1 MAQQVEHVLGKDE
14 VTGSSPVSSSMIRG
28 ATCRH
33 VVPFFISER
42 SLQMKAENYKSFI
55 LSTLKEIMSV
65 DSPTGFS
72 AAINQKLT
80 EILSSLGYA
89 AKESN
94 KRLIKVSVPGN
105 DRKKKVAVSAHVDTL
120 GALVRS
126 ISADGKIRFTRLGG
140 PVLPTFDGE
149 YCRIYADGGRVYTGT
164 FLSDSCSCHVY
175 RDAGTLERN
184 ENTMYVRLDEE
195 VNSASDVKSL
205 GIRTGS
211 LIALDPKTTVT
222 ESGFIKSR
230 FLDDK
235 AGSTCLLTVLAAMK
249 QEGKTPACDVDFY
262 FTNYEEVGHGAA
274 TVGGDAA
281 ELLAV
286 DMGCVGA
293 DLECKETQVS
303 ICVKDGHGPYD
314 YEMVE
319 RLIALAKE
327 RKIDYAAD
335 VYPYYGSDVGAAWSA
350 GADVKGGLIGPGVH
364 ASHGMERTHIKGL
377 YATIDLLFAYL
388 GL

>member
-1 MAQQVEHVLGKDE
+1 MLDNSIFRK
-14 VTGSSPVSSSMIRG
+14 
-28 ATCRH
+28 C
-33 VVPFFISER
+33 
-42 SLQMKAENYKSFI
+42 K
-55 LSTLKEIMSV
+55 LSY
-65 DSPTGFS
+65 G
-72 AAINQKLT
+72 
-80 EILSSLGYA
+80 
-89 AKESN
+89 
-94 KRLIKVSVPGN
+94 
-105 DRKKKVAVSAHVDTL
+105 
-120 GALVRS
+120 
-126 ISADGKIRFTRLGG
+126 
-140 PVLPTFDGE
+140 
-149 YCRIYADGGRVYTGT
+149 
-164 FLSDSCSCHVY
+164 
-175 RDAGTLERN
+175 
-184 ENTMYVRLDEE
+184 
-195 VNSASDVKSL
+195 
-205 GIRTGS
+205 
-211 LIALDPKTTVT
+211 
-222 ESGFIKSR
+222 
-230 FLDDK
+230 
-235 AGSTCLLTVLAAMK
+235 
-249 QEGKTPACDVDFY
+249 Y

>member
-14 VTGSSPVSSSMIRG
+14 VTGSSPVSSSMISG
-28 ATCRH
+28 ATCCH